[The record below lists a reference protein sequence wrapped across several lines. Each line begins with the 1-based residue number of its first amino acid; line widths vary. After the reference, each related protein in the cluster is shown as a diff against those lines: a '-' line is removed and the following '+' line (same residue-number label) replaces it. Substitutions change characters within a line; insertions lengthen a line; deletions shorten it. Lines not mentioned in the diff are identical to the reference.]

1 MKRFYN
7 SRVRSADGLQTANES
22 FYEAL
27 EALDL
32 EAMDRVWLHEDWVRC
47 IHPGWE
53 TIVGWP
59 LVRRSWEQIFLNTG
73 WMRVATT
80 DVETRDLG
88 ELGLVTCAENIS
100 IRSQGEIGL
109 AVAMATNLFKR
120 TPDGWRLVLHQ
131 ASPSPV
137 QVAAPAG
144 GGLM

>member
-7 SRVRSADGLQTANES
+7 SRVRSADGLQQANEA
-22 FYEAL
+22 FYAAID
-27 EALDL
+27 ALDL

-53 TIVGWP
+53 AIVGWP
-59 LVRRSWEQIFLNTG
+59 LVRRSWERIFGNTA
-73 WMRVATT
+73 WMRVAITE
-80 DVETRDLG
+80 VETRELG

-100 IRSQGEIGL
+100 VGSRGDIGL
-109 AVAMATNLFKR
+109 ASAQATNLYRR

-137 QVAAPAG
+137 QMTEPAG

>member
-1 MKRFYN
+1 M
-7 SRVRSADGLQTANES
+7 RSADGLQEANES
-22 FYEAL
+22 FYAAL

-32 EAMDRVWLHEDWVRC
+32 EAMERVWLHENWVRC

-53 TIVGWP
+53 AIVGWP
-59 LVRRSWEQIFLNTG
+59 LVRGSWERIFANTG

-109 AVAMATNLFKR
+109 AVAQATNLFKR
-120 TPDGWRLVLHQ
+120 TPEGWRLVLHQ

-137 QVAAPAG
+137 QVSEPAG